1 MTSRGP
7 HAAGL
12 PLATLLFALA
22 AGACGRDA
30 PAAGT
35 GGGDPVPARADA
47 VVDAAGRSHAAGA
60 PPERV
65 LSLVPSATETLVA
78 LGAGDLLVGRTD
90 HDTEPAV
97 AALPSVGGGLQPD
110 LETLLS
116 LRPDLVV
123 RFAGPSDPGTPE
135 RLDAAG
141 IAHFAVRP
149 DGVADV
155 RAMIEGLGALV
166 ARRDE
171 AAALVARID
180 ERLAGVRARVA
191 GRAPVRVAYLLGG
204 SPPWVAGPGTFIHEL
219 MVTAGGVNVFGDLG
233 DLYAPVS
240 VEELFARDVD
250 LFVVAAGAELDPR
263 VRGGVPVR
271 EAPGGLETPG
281 PHLGVSAEAMAR
293 LLHPDAVP

>member
-7 HAAGL
+7 RAAGL
-12 PLATLLFALA
+12 PLVTLLLVLA

-35 GGGDPVPARADA
+35 GGGDSLPPRGDA
-47 VVDAAGRSHAAGA
+47 VVDAAGRAHPAGV
-60 PPERV
+60 PPGRL

-97 AALPSVGGGLQPD
+97 AGLPSVGGGLQPD

-116 LRPDLVV
+116 LRPDMVV

-141 IAHFAVRP
+141 IPHFAVRP

-180 ERLAGVRARVA
+180 ERLADVRDRVA

-219 MVTAGGVNVFGDLG
+219 METAGGVNVFGDLG

-240 VEELFARDVD
+240 VEELLARDVD

-271 EAPGGLETPG
+271 EAPEGLETPG
-281 PHLGVSAEAMAR
+281 PDLGASAEAMAR
-293 LLHPDAVP
+293 LLHPDAAP